1 MSIDSMTNKDLQ
13 KLFETKYKSKIA
25 STRGRL
31 DKDGNSIEVRLTL
44 EEFTMLY
51 KDAGVLPI
59 APYVISRKNDKG
71 HYEIGNVFI
80 STNVQNSLEAHGMC
94 SEQDIILTNYC
105 YTYKYKRRVV
115 KQALKSGKLQWRDVM
130 EMKPIVLEK

>member
-1 MSIDSMTNKDLQ
+1 MTNKDLQ

-31 DKDGNSIEVRLTL
+31 DKDGNPIEVRLTL

-59 APYVISRKNDKG
+59 APYVISRKK
-71 HYEIGNVFI
+71 IK
-80 STNVQNSLEAHGMC
+80 
-94 SEQDIILTNYC
+94 DIMKLVMYSSAQM
-105 YTYKYKRRVV
+105 YKTH
-115 KQALKSGKLQWRDVM
+115 
-130 EMKPIVLEK
+130 